1 MNREEKVQYWLDIVS
16 EDLELG
22 EFLFKSGRWL
32 YSAFMCH
39 QVVEKMLKA
48 YWTATRDDVPPY
60 IHEHKRLAELCGL
73 YEQMDASQRTFL
85 NEIRLMNI
93 EARYPDYKR
102 TVASSLNEDRTR
114 HIVEQTKQMQQWI
127 LQKCS
132 QEMKPSVSSEST
144 SV

>member
-1 MNREEKVQYWLDIVS
+1 MNREEKVQYWLDIVT
-16 EDLELG
+16 EDLELS
-22 EFLFKSGRWL
+22 EFLFKNGRWL
-32 YSAFMCH
+32 YAAFMCH

-73 YEQMDASQRTFL
+73 YGQMDASQRSFL

-102 TVASSLNEDRTR
+102 TVARSLNEDRTR
-114 HIVEQTKQMQQWI
+114 HIVEQTKQMQQWL

-132 QEMKPSVSSEST
+132 QEMKPSSSSENT
-144 SV
+144 NE

>member
-1 MNREEKVQYWLDIVS
+1 MNREEKVQYWLDIVA
-16 EDLELG
+16 EDLDLG
-22 EFLFKSGRWL
+22 EFLFKSRRWL

-73 YEQMDASQRTFL
+73 YGQMDASQRTFL

-102 TVASSLNEDRTR
+102 TVANSLNEERTR

-132 QEMKPSVSSEST
+132 QEMKPSSSSENT
-144 SV
+144 NE

>member
-1 MNREEKVQYWLDIVS
+1 MTREEKVKYWLDIVA
-16 EDLELG
+16 EDLDLG

-73 YEQMDASQRTFL
+73 FGQMDDRQRSFL

-102 TVASSLNEDRTR
+102 TVAASLNEDRTR

-127 LQKCS
+127 LRKCL
-132 QEMKPSVSSEST
+132 QEMKPSSSSGNTNE
-144 SV
+144 

>member
-1 MNREEKVQYWLDIVS
+1 MNREDKVQYWLDIVAQ
-16 EDLELG
+16 DLELG
-22 EFLFKSGRWL
+22 EFLFESGRWL

-48 YWTATRDDVPPY
+48 YWTASHDDLPPY

-73 YEQMDASQRTFL
+73 YEQMDANQRTFL

-102 TVASSLNEDRTR
+102 TVANSLNKDRSQ
-114 HIVEQTKQMQQWI
+114 HILDQTKQMQQWI

-132 QEMKPSVSSEST
+132 QEMKPSSLSENT
-144 SV
+144 NE

>member
-1 MNREEKVQYWLDIVS
+1 MDREEKVQYWLDIVA
-16 EDLELG
+16 EDLDLG

-73 YEQMDASQRTFL
+73 YGQMDACQRSFL

-102 TVASSLNEDRTR
+102 TVANSLTEERTR

-132 QEMKPSVSSEST
+132 QEMKPSSSSENT
-144 SV
+144 NE

>member
-1 MNREEKVQYWLDIVS
+1 MNREDKVQYWLDIVAQ
-16 EDLELG
+16 DLELG
-22 EFLFKSGRWL
+22 EFLFESGRWL

-48 YWTATRDDVPPY
+48 YWTASHDDLPPY

-73 YEQMDASQRTFL
+73 YEQMDADQRTFL

-102 TVASSLNEDRTR
+102 TVASSLNKDRSQ
-114 HIVEQTKQMQQWI
+114 HILDQTKQMQQWI

-132 QEMKPSVSSEST
+132 QEMKPSSLSENT
-144 SV
+144 NE

>member
-1 MNREEKVQYWLDIVS
+1 MTREEKVKYWLDIVT
-16 EDLELG
+16 EDLDLG

-32 YSAFMCH
+32 YAAFMCH

-73 YEQMDASQRTFL
+73 YGQMEASQRTFL

-102 TVASSLNEDRTR
+102 TVANSLNEERTR

-132 QEMKPSVSSEST
+132 QEMKPSSSSENT
-144 SV
+144 NE